1 MRRRLIAIS
10 LAASVCLLSAASD
23 GGDRHPI
30 TLSTMLCVGNGCPER
45 TYAYH
50 RCDRSYVWSARTH
63 RCVRRVGVDAS
74 SNRRGPSD
82 KALQAKP

>member
-1 MRRRLIAIS
+1 MRRCLIAIS
-10 LAASVCLLSAASD
+10 LATSVCLLSAPSD

-63 RCVRRVGVDAS
+63 RCVRRVDADATG
-74 SNRRGPSD
+74 NRRGPSG
-82 KALQAKP
+82 KAPQGPP